1 MGACGSTNNNK
12 KSTTV
17 TSNQRNS
24 GQTTE
29 KKVVNNN
36 NKNTNSQV
44 LRSSPPKRDL
54 NNVEPP
60 KINKIKFSIK
70 DTETN
75 TDLLNSSFNE
85 NILLKDIFSEVKC
98 DKNKD
103 YDILDGNEQNLNNK
117 LEMKIKDIFSD
128 SNINLKIKYS
138 GLDIPENIKH
148 LYAQDNKLIGSL
160 ILDNLEY
167 IGIFILDL
175 SSERNL
181 KYNYPKEKFPE
192 LSKFS
197 LFSGICNAK
206 NNLYI
211 SGGEKEKDSTNTEF
225 LQDFYMIDLSKVDEG
240 NIQMRQLPNLLEPR
254 TWHSMIYIPNK
265 YIFIVGGNDNK
276 NVELYNMENNTIQK
290 DSELN
295 EARSECS
302 LCMVNDYYLYAFCGF
317 LLHQT
322 FVNTIERCNLRR
334 QKRKWEIVNYTL
346 GNNIKFNPSFF
357 GVGYLKDKI
366 LLLGANENSEEKNKN
381 YILTCGDNLKED
393 YIEEFMLNGE
403 YINVYREKLYI
414 PINDK
419 TSVNIP
425 LISNDPQVFY
435 LDNEEGKI
443 NKKEFHYDNVSEV
456 Y

>member
-148 LYAQDNKLIGSL
+148 LYALT
-160 ILDNLEY
+160 
-167 IGIFILDL
+167 
-175 SSERNL
+175 
-181 KYNYPKEKFPE
+181 
-192 LSKFS
+192 
-197 LFSGICNAK
+197 
-206 NNLYI
+206 
-211 SGGEKEKDSTNTEF
+211 ST
-225 LQDFYMIDLSKVDEG
+225 
-240 NIQMRQLPNLLEPR
+240 
-254 TWHSMIYIPNK
+254 
-265 YIFIVGGNDNK
+265 
-276 NVELYNMENNTIQK
+276 
-290 DSELN
+290 
-295 EARSECS
+295 
-302 LCMVNDYYLYAFCGF
+302 
-317 LLHQT
+317 
-322 FVNTIERCNLRR
+322 
-334 QKRKWEIVNYTL
+334 
-346 GNNIKFNPSFF
+346 
-357 GVGYLKDKI
+357 
-366 LLLGANENSEEKNKN
+366 
-381 YILTCGDNLKED
+381 
-393 YIEEFMLNGE
+393 
-403 YINVYREKLYI
+403 
-414 PINDK
+414 
-419 TSVNIP
+419 
-425 LISNDPQVFY
+425 
-435 LDNEEGKI
+435 
-443 NKKEFHYDNVSEV
+443 
-456 Y
+456 

>member
-1 MGACGSTNNNK
+1 
-12 KSTTV
+12 
-17 TSNQRNS
+17 
-24 GQTTE
+24 
-29 KKVVNNN
+29 
-36 NKNTNSQV
+36 
-44 LRSSPPKRDL
+44 
-54 NNVEPP
+54 
-60 KINKIKFSIK
+60 
-70 DTETN
+70 
-75 TDLLNSSFNE
+75 
-85 NILLKDIFSEVKC
+85 
-98 DKNKD
+98 
-103 YDILDGNEQNLNNK
+103 
-117 LEMKIKDIFSD
+117 
-128 SNINLKIKYS
+128 
-138 GLDIPENIKH
+138 
-148 LYAQDNKLIGSL
+148 
-160 ILDNLEY
+160 
-167 IGIFILDL
+167 
-175 SSERNL
+175 
-181 KYNYPKEKFPE
+181 
-192 LSKFS
+192 
-197 LFSGICNAK
+197 
-206 NNLYI
+206 
-211 SGGEKEKDSTNTEF
+211 
-225 LQDFYMIDLSKVDEG
+225 
-240 NIQMRQLPNLLEPR
+240 MRQLPNLLEPR

-334 QKRKWEIVNYTL
+334 QKRKWEIVNYIL

-393 YIEEFMLNGE
+393 YIDEFVLNEE

>member
-1 MGACGSTNNNK
+1 M
-12 KSTTV
+12 
-17 TSNQRNS
+17 
-24 GQTTE
+24 
-29 KKVVNNN
+29 
-36 NKNTNSQV
+36 
-44 LRSSPPKRDL
+44 
-54 NNVEPP
+54 
-60 KINKIKFSIK
+60 
-70 DTETN
+70 
-75 TDLLNSSFNE
+75 
-85 NILLKDIFSEVKC
+85 
-98 DKNKD
+98 
-103 YDILDGNEQNLNNK
+103 K
-117 LEMKIKDIFSD
+117 LKDIFSD
-128 SNINLKIKYS
+128 SNVNLKIKYS

-181 KYNYPKEKFPE
+181 KYNYPKDKFPE

-211 SGGEKEKDSTNTEF
+211 SGGEKETDSTNTEI

-295 EARSECS
+295 EARSECT

-393 YIEEFMLNGE
+393 YIEEFVLNGE